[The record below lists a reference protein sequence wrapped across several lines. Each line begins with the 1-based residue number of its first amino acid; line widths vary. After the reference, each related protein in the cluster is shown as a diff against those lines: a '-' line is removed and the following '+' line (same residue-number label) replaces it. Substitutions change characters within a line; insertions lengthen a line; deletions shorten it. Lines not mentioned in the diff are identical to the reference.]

1 MLYLR
6 LLLLGV
12 LLVPFP
18 ASSAQT
24 ASPRIVGGSDAPEGY
39 WPWMAKIYIQDDGK
53 TFLCGGSLI
62 SSRWVLTAAHCM
74 ERSSSTPDNL
84 QYVSPT
90 SVSITIDQEQ
100 RTAQQIMVHDDYA
113 DLNHDMALV
122 RIATVNSEYW
132 PSLID
137 TDAIEQLETA
147 PFSQRDEALTALGW
161 GDTGNGVLS
170 TTLQEAQ
177 LDYLPRQECREQ
189 TNLAPSNITD
199 FVLCAAEL
207 NPKNGVY
214 QDTCFG
220 DSGGPLFLGRDR
232 SPRLAGLTS
241 FGEQTCATGAPAGY
255 TNLAAETGELESL
268 TLTAGFPLIDLA
280 LSWDNS
286 PPDRLYA
293 LPAGSQTLQIRLAS
307 GQNSVSNPTL
317 SPSLSGASTAS
328 SQWQS
333 CSSPLIG
340 DSCIPVSSLDG
351 SQVEPLTI
359 SGNNGPD
366 QVVTVT
372 VQGTADEE
380 EFRRHNNRLLQ
391 TVVFSSNPDITLQAS
406 QTQSSASQAGIAV
419 TLGNASPFN
428 GASGAEIRFNLPA
441 NLTLSNADSLGCTGT
456 TPVRCPLGD
465 LPAGAGE
472 TLPLVFQSD
481 NGLSRSLSI
490 SGHINETDVPA
501 GDTSTTLTVN
511 FTDPPATATSGS
523 SGGGGSLS
531 LSLLIT
537 GLLLTR
543 RRQPCP
549 MLRTC

>member
-24 ASPRIVGGSDAPEGY
+24 ASPRIVGGSDAPATR
-39 WPWMAKIYIQDDGK
+39 WPWMTQVAIKDPTLSSGYL
-53 TFLCGGSLI
+53 LCGGSQI

-74 ERSSSTPDNL
+74 EYSNGAPAAANNVYVFIGNTVRNNVPESGIQAEQLLVHPQYQNLEHDLALIRIPDTN
-84 QYVSPT
+84 
-90 SVSITIDQEQ
+90 
-100 RTAQQIMVHDDYA
+100 
-113 DLNHDMALV
+113 
-122 RIATVNSEYW
+122 NSQW
-132 PSLID
+132 PSII
-137 TDAIEQLETA
+137 TPGASASLETA
-147 PFSQRDEALTALGW
+147 SFSQRDEAVTALGW
-161 GDTGNGVLS
+161 GETGNGLS
-170 TTLQEAQ
+170 PTLQEVQ
-177 LDYLPRQECREQ
+177 LDYLPRQACR
-189 TNLAPSNITD
+189 NLSPLSISD
-199 FVLCAAEL
+199 FVVCAAEL
-207 NPKNGVY
+207 NPINGVK
-214 QDTCFG
+214 QDSCFG

-232 SPRLAGLTS
+232 SPTLVGLTS
-241 FGEQTCATGAPAGY
+241 FGEETCATGSPAGY
-255 TNLAAETGELESL
+255 THLAAETGQIESL
-268 TLTAGFPLIDLA
+268 TASAGLPLVDLA

-286 PPDRLYA
+286 PPGRLYA

-317 SPSLSGASTAS
+317 STSLSGATTAS

-333 CSSPLIG
+333 CSAPLIG
-340 DSCIPVSSLDG
+340 DSCTPVSSLDG
-351 SQVEPLTI
+351 SRVEPLTI

-366 QVVTVT
+366 QEVTVT

-391 TVVFSSNPDITLQAS
+391 TIVFSSNPDITLQAS

-481 NGLSRSLSI
+481 NSLSRSLSI

-511 FTDPPATATSGS
+511 FTDPPAAATGGS

-549 MLRTC
+549 TC